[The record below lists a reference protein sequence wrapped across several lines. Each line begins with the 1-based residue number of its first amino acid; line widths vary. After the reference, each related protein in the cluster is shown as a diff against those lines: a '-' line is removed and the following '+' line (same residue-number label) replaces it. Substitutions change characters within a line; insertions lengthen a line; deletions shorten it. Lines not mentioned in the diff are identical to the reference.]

1 MKLPLAALSFLT
13 FLLNFTA
20 CTKSAKSSLSTQNE
34 QLGAGDWNL
43 VSDSTFEGVAQNNH
57 PVDYAG
63 QPGDYFSF
71 TTDGH
76 VYTSEGGVLDT
87 LTYKVVSETGIIISD
102 FGAYFNGVPDT
113 STITGLGASSLT
125 TNNGMN
131 TTAQTIVIES
141 PFFPT
146 PGGVFWRK
154 VTLSR

>member
-1 MKLPLAALSFLT
+1 MKLPLVTLSFLA

-20 CTKSAKSSLSTQNE
+20 CTKSAKSSLSTENE

-43 VSDSTFEGVAQNNH
+43 VSDSTFEGIAQNNH
-57 PVDYAG
+57 PVDYTG

-87 LTYKVVSETGIIISD
+87 LTYTLVSASHIIISD
-102 FGAYFNGVPDT
+102 FGAFLNGVPDT
-113 STITGLGASSLT
+113 STITGLGANSLT
-125 TNNGMN
+125 TNNGTN
-131 TTAQTIVIES
+131 TTTQTIVIES

-146 PGGVFWRK
+146 PGGIFWRK